1 MKYLSIVLAIL
12 ILGCGTDTEV
22 IEEPPPVDEEPTP
35 VPEETLPAAEEPPL
49 TVEDKDEDRSPPNIV
64 RSDVLPKEPGAA
76 PVPLN
81 PVPLNQ
87 DGIFFEFDE
96 DLGLFKADLL
106 LDGESLKWSPRVALT
121 GDDIGSCTRM
131 KRTAES
137 TPLEYDKEYHINISF
152 RDNERLGHDTTIKFR
167 TIPRP

>member
-1 MKYLSIVLAIL
+1 MKHLLIVLAIL
-12 ILGCGTDTEV
+12 TLGCGTNTEV
-22 IEEPPPVDEEPTP
+22 VEEPPPVSEEPTP
-35 VPEETLPAAEEPPL
+35 VTEETSPAAEEPPP
-49 TVEDKDEDRSPPNIV
+49 TVEDNGEDPSPPHIV
-64 RSDVLPKEPGAA
+64 RSDVLPKEPGAD

-106 LDGESLKWSPRVALT
+106 LDGKSLKWSPRVALT
-121 GDDIGSCTRM
+121 GDDIGSCARM

-137 TPLEYDKEYHINISF
+137 TPLEYDKEYHIDLHF
-152 RDNERLGHDTTIKFR
+152 EDNERLGHDITIKFR